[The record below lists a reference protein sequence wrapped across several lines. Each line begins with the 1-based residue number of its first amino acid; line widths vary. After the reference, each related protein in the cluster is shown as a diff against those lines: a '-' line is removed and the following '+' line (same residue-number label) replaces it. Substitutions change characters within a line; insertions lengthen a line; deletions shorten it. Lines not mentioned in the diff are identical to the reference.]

1 MSDLNARLSVLT
13 AKKAELDAHRPLL
26 PEQVANV
33 QAWLDL
39 EYTYT
44 SNAIEGNTLNR
55 AETALVIEKGITVQG
70 KLLREHLEVVN
81 HARAVRL
88 IYSLLDKGHQ
98 ELSEDDV
105 KRLHKMVLTGINDE
119 WAGIYRRINVFIAGA
134 DVEPPSP
141 NAIPSRMAEL
151 IEWLDRQQE
160 THPAQIAADLHF
172 KFVEI
177 HPFIDGN
184 GRSARLLMNLV
195 LLQHGY
201 PLAIIKMSERLAY
214 MTAINEGTVSG
225 NVEPFRRII
234 YTAVER
240 TLDAWLAAINGRS
253 ILPAFLEDE

>member
-1 MSDLNARLSVLT
+1 MNTQLDILT
-13 AKKAELDAHRPLL
+13 AKKAELDTHRPLL

-55 AETALVIEKGITVQG
+55 AETALIIEKGITVQG
-70 KLLREHLEVVN
+70 KLLREHLEAVN

-88 IYSLLDKGHQ
+88 IHSLMGKGHQ
-98 ELSEDDV
+98 ELSEDDI
-105 KRLHKMVLTGINDE
+105 KRLHKIVLTGINDE
-119 WAGIYRRINVFIAGA
+119 WAGLYRRINVFIVGA
-134 DVEPPSP
+134 DVEPPPP
-141 NAIPSRMAEL
+141 NAIPDRMAEL
-151 IEWLDRQQE
+151 IAWLDRQQE

-184 GRSARLLMNLV
+184 GRSARLLMNLT

-214 MTAINEGTVSG
+214 MMAINEGTVSG
-225 NVEPFRRII
+225 NLEPFREII
-234 YTAVER
+234 YTAIER
-240 TLDAWLAAINGRS
+240 TLDAWLTAVNGGS
-253 ILPAFLEDE
+253 ILPAFLDDK